1 MSDSPINSEY
11 VLAQISQDY
20 WIYIGTKQAGRS
32 DGLDS
37 LFAEAKK
44 ELRLSLLSS
53 DYQEPLHFGPSTNT
67 GKVFYAGASK
77 ADFLCR
83 LRLLENTDYHWEI
96 LSRSKT
102 GLCFIQEEKLP
113 AVDSSLND
121 ANRIGVRW
129 ESDDRQAKGILRF
142 GNFLGSGWI
151 GIKNGP
157 RLRFEVISAKL
168 SYEDQYLALLHDL
181 TNKSLALLFD
191 PEAPTQGKLIESE
204 GEQKTPLEKFLL
216 LQASLPLNEL
226 RAAMGMI
233 RARPHSQ
240 LESDDRWMPASLT
253 TGTHAMGDPIGRIR
267 WGMNSAGKP
276 VPIEALERKRHD
288 ATDTA
293 PNRFIKQ
300 SIAQFL
306 DACRA
311 IKDDPKQ
318 YGQRLSRLATD
329 LHVEF
334 EQQSRTEF
342 IKSAGRLG
350 RIPLEN
356 QVLQKRDGYRHYLR
370 SWVIANK
377 TLSIRDLDGKG
388 ALSPTAENRQVPDLY
403 EYWLFFFMAEALE
416 EMPGASQ
423 LDRKY
428 VKELN
433 PNGVASITLAKSD
446 EPRLTLKLGTGD
458 SARYVALYYNR
469 SFSRGPGYTSYSL
482 TLRPDYTVET
492 FPIIYGTSFEH
503 CRTSAEKLGEITF
516 IHFDAKFRI
525 ANLDLRRAGDYEGAD
540 SSTYDDDAKPED
552 VYKMHTYNE
561 AIRGTAASVI
571 LFPGDRPADGGLNQ
585 SFAKYRELIPGVG
598 ALAISP
604 GNHEV
609 RSKALTAVRG
619 YLSGALRLTPKA
631 QSAYAMMRD
640 REAKHLPANEDQG

>member
-1 MSDSPINSEY
+1 MTDSPIKSEY

-32 DGLDS
+32 DGLDN

-44 ELRLSLLSS
+44 ELRLSLLSC
-53 DYQEPLHFGPSTNT
+53 DHQAPLHFGPSTNT

-83 LRLLENTDYHWEI
+83 LRLLENTDYYWEI
-96 LSRSKT
+96 LFGSET
-102 GLCFIQEEKLP
+102 GLRFIQEEEVP
-113 AVDSSLND
+113 EVDSSLND
-121 ANRIGVRW
+121 TKRIGVRW
-129 ESDDRQAKGILRF
+129 ETDDRQAKGILRF

-151 GIKNGP
+151 GIKEGP
-157 RLRFEVISAKL
+157 QLRFEVISAKL
-168 SYEDQYLALLHDL
+168 SYEEQYLALLHDL
-181 TNKSLALLFD
+181 TSISIALLFD
-191 PEAPTQGKLIESE
+191 PEAPTQGKFIEID
-204 GEQKTPLEKFLL
+204 GEQKTPLERFLL
-216 LQASLPLNEL
+216 LQASMPLNEL

-233 RARPHSQ
+233 KSRPHSQ
-240 LESDDRWMPASLT
+240 LESIDRWIPASMT

-267 WGMNSAGKP
+267 WGMNSAGNP
-276 VPIEALERKRHD
+276 APIEALERKRND
-288 ATDTA
+288 TTDTA

-306 DACRA
+306 NACRA
-311 IKDDPKQ
+311 IKDDPAK
-318 YGQRLSRLATD
+318 YGQRLSTLATD
-329 LHVEF
+329 LHAEF

-350 RIPLEN
+350 RVPLEN

-370 SWVIANK
+370 SWVMANK

-416 EMPGASQ
+416 KMPGASQ

-446 EPRLTLKLGTGD
+446 EPRLTLKLGKGE

-469 SFSRGPGYTSYSL
+469 SFAQGPGHTSYSL

-492 FPIIYGTSFEH
+492 FPIIYGASFEH

-525 ANLDLRRAGDYEGAD
+525 ANLDLSRAGDNEGTESA
-540 SSTYDDDAKPED
+540 TYDDDAKPED

-561 AIRGTAASVI
+561 AIRGTASSVI

-585 SFAKYRELIPGVG
+585 TFAKYRELIPGVG

-604 GNHEV
+604 GNQEV
-609 RSKALTAVRG
+609 RSKALTALRG
-619 YLSGALRLTPKA
+619 YLSGVLRLTPKA
-631 QSAYAMMRD
+631 QSAYAMMRKG
-640 REAKHLPANEDQG
+640 EAKELQGNEDQG

>member
-1 MSDSPINSEY
+1 MIEEPIKSEY

-20 WIYIGTKQAGRS
+20 WVYVGTKQAGKT
-32 DGLDS
+32 DGFGN

-44 ELRLSLLSS
+44 EPRPSLLSANP
-53 DYQEPLHFGPSTNT
+53 EAPLLFGPSTDS

-96 LSRSKT
+96 LSHSKT
-102 GLCFIQEEKLP
+102 GPSFIQEDNLP
-113 AVDSSLND
+113 VVDSSLSN
-121 ANRIGVRW
+121 AKRIGVRW
-129 ESDDRQAKGILRF
+129 EADDRQAKGILRF

-151 GIKNGP
+151 GIKDGP
-157 RLRFEVISAKL
+157 QLRFEVISAKL
-168 SYEDQYLALLHDL
+168 AYEEQYLALLSDL

-191 PEAPTQGKLIESE
+191 PEAPTQGKLIEAD

-240 LESDDRWMPASLT
+240 LESDDRWMPASLA
-253 TGTHAMGDPIGRIR
+253 TGVHAMGDPIGRIR
-267 WGMNSAGKP
+267 WGMNSTGKP
-276 VPIEALERKRHD
+276 VPMEALERKRRD
-288 ATDTA
+288 TTDTT

-300 SIAQFL
+300 AIAQFL
-306 DACRA
+306 DACRT
-311 IKDDPKQ
+311 IKDDPNQ
-318 YGQRLSRLATD
+318 FGQRLSNLASE
-329 LHVEF
+329 LHAEL
-334 EQQSRTEF
+334 EQQSRTEV
-342 IKSAGRLG
+342 IKNAGRLG
-350 RIPLEN
+350 RTPLEN

-370 SWVIANK
+370 SWVISNK
-377 TLSIRDLDGKG
+377 TLSIKNLDGKG
-388 ALSPTAENRQVPDLY
+388 VLSPTAENRQVPDLY

-416 EMPGASQ
+416 EMPGATQ
-423 LDRKY
+423 LDRRY

-446 EPRLTLKLGTGD
+446 EPRLTLQFGKGEA
-458 SARYVALYYNR
+458 ARYVALYYNR
-469 SFSRGPGYTSYSL
+469 SFSPGPGYTSYSL

-492 FPIIYGTSFEH
+492 FPVIYGASFEH

-525 ANLDLRRAGDYEGAD
+525 ANLDLKRAGDYEGPDAP
-540 SSTYDDDAKPED
+540 THDDDAKAED

-571 LFPGDRPADGGLNQ
+571 LFPGDRPAEGGLNQ

-609 RSKALTAVRG
+609 RTKALTAVRA
-619 YLSGALRLTPKA
+619 YLSGALLLTPKG
-631 QSAYAMMRD
+631 QSAYAKMRD
-640 REAKHLPANEDQG
+640 REAKELPEHND

>member
-1 MSDSPINSEY
+1 MTEAPIKSEY

-20 WIYIGTKQAGRS
+20 WIYVGTKQAGKT
-32 DGLDS
+32 DGLDN

-44 ELRLSLLSS
+44 EPRPALLSV
-53 DYQEPLHFGPSTNT
+53 YPEVPLLFGQSTDS

-96 LSRSKT
+96 LSHSKT
-102 GLCFIQEEKLP
+102 GPSFIQEDNLP
-113 AVDSSLND
+113 VVDSSLSN
-121 ANRIGVRW
+121 AKRIGVRW
-129 ESDDRQAKGILRF
+129 EADERQAKGILRF

-151 GIKNGP
+151 GIKDGP
-157 RLRFEVISAKL
+157 QLRFEVISAKL
-168 SYEDQYLALLHDL
+168 AYEEQYLALLSDL

-191 PEAPTQGKLIESE
+191 PEAPTQGKLIEAD

-240 LESDDRWMPASLT
+240 LESDDRWMPASLA

-267 WGMNSAGKP
+267 WGMNSTGKP
-276 VPIEALERKRHD
+276 VPMEALERTRRNT
-288 ATDTA
+288 TDTT

-300 SIAQFL
+300 AIAQFL
-306 DACRA
+306 DACRT

-318 YGQRLSRLATD
+318 FGQRLSSLASE
-329 LHVEF
+329 LHAEF
-334 EQQSRTEF
+334 EQQSKTEV
-342 IKSAGRLG
+342 IKCAGRLG

-377 TLSIRDLDGKG
+377 TLSIKNLDGKG
-388 ALSPTAENRQVPDLY
+388 VLSPTAENRQVPDLY

-416 EMPGASQ
+416 EMQGATDT
-423 LDRKY
+423 DRRY

-433 PNGVASITLAKSD
+433 PDGAASITLTKSD
-446 EPRLTLKLGTGD
+446 APRLTLKIGKGET
-458 SARYVALYYNR
+458 ARFVALYYNR
-469 SFSRGPGYTSYSL
+469 SFTPGPGYTSYSL

-492 FPIIYGTSFEH
+492 FPVIYGETFEH
-503 CRTSAEKLGEITF
+503 CRRSAQALGEITF

-540 SSTYDDDAKPED
+540 AITHDDDAKAED

-609 RSKALTAVRG
+609 RTNALTAVRA
-619 YLSGALRLTPKA
+619 YLSGALLLAPKG
-631 QSAYAMMRD
+631 QSAYAKMRD
-640 REAKHLPANEDQG
+640 REAKELPENDDQV